1 MNTGGRAR
9 LCEEFSRQL
18 GTNAHTSEK
27 NSSFFND
34 RLVVFSMV
42 IFVFVVCRSV
52 GSHRHHC
59 HSHFV
64 VKKQRA
70 KKVLNVLPVKVVRVI
85 SKRLIGG
92 SFGLR
97 AILQCPWGGGGGPP
111 GNCGWGWGGR
121 HSRKFLVGGCRLVL
135 QILTPFQTKKCYF
148 PHLFPDQTCKIHTR
162 FQTWSLGGNVVI
174 IT

>member
-1 MNTGGRAR
+1 MELSSAFVYNYEMNTGGRAR

-85 SKRLIGG
+85 SKRLICG

-97 AILQCPWGGGGGPP
+97 AILQCPWGGGGAHPEILGGGMPP
-111 GNCGWGWGGR
+111 GSPNPDPISDQKMLFSTPV
-121 HSRKFLVGGCRLVL
+121 SR
-135 QILTPFQTKKCYF
+135 
-148 PHLFPDQTCKIHTR
+148 PD
-162 FQTWSLGGNVVI
+162 L
-174 IT
+174 

>member
-1 MNTGGRAR
+1 MKTGGRAR
-9 LCEEFSRQL
+9 LCEEFSPQL

-97 AILQCPWGGGGGPP
+97 ATLQSPQG
-111 GNCGWGWGGR
+111 
-121 HSRKFLVGGCRLVL
+121 KFLVGVCRLVL
-135 QILTPFQTKKCYF
+135 QILTLFQTKKCHF

-162 FQTWSLGGNVVI
+162 FQTWS
-174 IT
+174 

>member
-1 MNTGGRAR
+1 MELSSAFVYNYEMNTGGRAR

-97 AILQCPWGGGGGPP
+97 AILQCPWGGGGTP
-111 GNCGWGWGGR
+111 GNSWWGYAAWF
-121 HSRKFLVGGCRLVL
+121 SK
-135 QILTPFQTKKCYF
+135 
-148 PHLFPDQTCKIHTR
+148 
-162 FQTWSLGGNVVI
+162 S
-174 IT
+174 

>member
-9 LCEEFSRQL
+9 LCEEFSPQL

-42 IFVFVVCRSV
+42 IFVFVECRSV

-70 KKVLNVLPVKVVRVI
+70 KTGGQRSTCKSCKSYLKTSNRWLVRPQSNLTI
-85 SKRLIGG
+85 PPGE
-92 SFGLR
+92 
-97 AILQCPWGGGGGPP
+97 ILGGGVPP
-111 GNCGWGWGGR
+111 GSPC
-121 HSRKFLVGGCRLVL
+121 
-135 QILTPFQTKKCYF
+135 QILTLFQTKKCHF